1 MTRIRMYLWES
12 MIVPKNRIFH
22 NFPIRGQNKGSQ
34 SMSETFY
41 LCEHCLADNEL
52 REEVR
57 SRGEIID
64 KCPICQS
71 TGGRAMPV
79 TDSMVRRIFRAL
91 VRLNYSE
98 WDYNHHIGGESLQ
111 SLVFGGHE
119 IFDLNE
125 KASELAFEGV
135 FLLLEEEWYPEKSE
149 DISLGG
155 GYWDGGILAGL
166 RDRLDPSFENILHHA
181 LKINYFE
188 LEENVLRLVE
198 SLRSD
203 ITRDVLAGTTYSRA
217 RIGVKERLKRPEYLN
232 WTTKYYFLPF
242 TQADIGNPP
251 VYKATEGRLNRSRV
265 SILYLASDPKTAVAE
280 LRPHPGHIV
289 STADFR
295 ALRPLLIAD
304 FSQHD
309 LRNFLNDERLEV
321 LRSILSFS
329 AVLNLPVQ
337 PERSDLYVLTQLF
350 SDCIRK
356 AGYEGISF
364 RSSLGE
370 GTNLACFVP
379 DAFEQ
384 VPNSEAALEV
394 RSLHYELAPLD
405 FLTQNYDRA
414 NFEKDGDDTLA
425 TLFHGL
431 SRRS

>member
-188 LEENVLRLVE
+188 LEEYIRLSTVETMRDCPVCAASAELWEYSPNGNHATKVVMCSHGELFGPQSGIIGEGCLLYMPPDDFYQPTKREAIKYWNDYAQALERMRRNRNWEKHKAGVLRE
-198 SLRSD
+198 
-203 ITRDVLAGTTYSRA
+203 AGS
-217 RIGVKERLKRPEYLN
+217 
-232 WTTKYYFLPF
+232 
-242 TQADIGNPP
+242 
-251 VYKATEGRLNRSRV
+251 
-265 SILYLASDPKTAVAE
+265 
-280 LRPHPGHIV
+280 
-289 STADFR
+289 
-295 ALRPLLIAD
+295 
-304 FSQHD
+304 
-309 LRNFLNDERLEV
+309 
-321 LRSILSFS
+321 
-329 AVLNLPVQ
+329 
-337 PERSDLYVLTQLF
+337 
-350 SDCIRK
+350 
-356 AGYEGISF
+356 
-364 RSSLGE
+364 
-370 GTNLACFVP
+370 
-379 DAFEQ
+379 
-384 VPNSEAALEV
+384 
-394 RSLHYELAPLD
+394 
-405 FLTQNYDRA
+405 
-414 NFEKDGDDTLA
+414 
-425 TLFHGL
+425 
-431 SRRS
+431 